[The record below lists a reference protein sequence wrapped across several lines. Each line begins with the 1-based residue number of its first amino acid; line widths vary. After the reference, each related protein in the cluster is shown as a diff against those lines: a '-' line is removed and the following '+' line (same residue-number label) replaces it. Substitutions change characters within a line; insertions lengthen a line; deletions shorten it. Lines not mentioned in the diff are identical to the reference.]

1 MKKICIVITL
11 LLCVMMS
18 SCGKN
23 EVEQLQEQIKDEKS
37 LGEDK
42 GYLGDNKY
50 RIRNVVFDVPDG
62 VDLDEF
68 STVNSDGICFN
79 YDGRRLAVMISN
91 DFPKKNDEIV
101 RKSLE
106 EWAEEAHHTDDDF
119 EIIQAKTLEI
129 AGADA
134 MIEEY
139 KYILS
144 DNYIWIK
151 QYTIRPTPSSESI
164 SFGTSSEEE
173 QEDMWKVLDKVVD
186 SVVIV

>member
-62 VDLDEF
+62 
-68 STVNSDGICFN
+68 
-79 YDGRRLAVMISN
+79 
-91 DFPKKNDEIV
+91 
-101 RKSLE
+101 
-106 EWAEEAHHTDDDF
+106 
-119 EIIQAKTLEI
+119 
-129 AGADA
+129 
-134 MIEEY
+134 
-139 KYILS
+139 
-144 DNYIWIK
+144 
-151 QYTIRPTPSSESI
+151 
-164 SFGTSSEEE
+164 
-173 QEDMWKVLDKVVD
+173 
-186 SVVIV
+186 